1 MMNDYRAVTRNLM
14 EAYGIIPS
22 STRRADEA
30 VRRYRRRWGDDDAL
44 TVFTDAYI
52 DHPADGI
59 SRRLDRLHMQKSC
72 FYKHLGRAEERI
84 GMILDGMAEEE
95 AGEGVC

>member
-1 MMNDYRAVTRNLM
+1 MNDYRAMARDLM
-14 EAYGIIPS
+14 GAYGIIPS

-30 VRRYRRRWGDDDAL
+30 VRRYRKRYGDDDAL
-44 TVFTDAYI
+44 AFFLDAYI
-52 DHPADGI
+52 EHPADTI
-59 SRRLDRLHMQKSC
+59 TRRLDRLHVQRSC

-84 GMILDGMAEEE
+84 GMILSGMTEEE